1 MMKPLKLYGGRFK
14 KKKVHLAKNKN
25 YFEKLGIV
33 KPNIL
38 IRGSYY
44 QDNLRLFGPYSN
56 NKQCTANAI
65 IAIIAS
71 HLYEI
76 ENWNEKLIN
85 DILIEGNK
93 LYNIKIERTCEGL
106 LNAEDIVYKDDK
118 VISVFG
124 KKLTLNCITSCYEN
138 LQGEFYGKFEY
149 KTFQY
154 SLKYFFENFT
164 YGVITCSNLSVAI
177 FKQDDYYYVFDS
189 HSRGEFGQ
197 TVYEK
202 GTAVLCGF
210 TCIEHLYNI
219 LKYNFFNGSEDY
231 VGEKLFTITPFEILA
246 NNIQKDCE
254 NVEQFGIMNSNTK
267 NINVI
272 NNFIDESSNTHDLKK
287 STSHTKHSNSKY
299 ILKKKRELHK
309 AYMKK
314 VHEIERTNPNKK
326 EECNIKNR
334 IRHKIE
340 RTDPVKKDKDNE
352 KRTKRRKIEE
362 LDPKKKE
369 KNNAKRLERH
379 KIERTDPNK
388 KDKDN
393 TKRKIRHKIERTD
406 SNKKEKDN
414 IKRKIR
420 HKIERTNLVK
430 KEEDNY
436 KRTKRRKIEELDQMK
451 KLKNNSKRKER
462 HKNKRNDPVKKEVDN
477 YKRTKRRKIEELDQM
492 KKLKNN
498 IKRKERHKNKRND
511 PVKKEVD
518 NYKRTK
524 RRKIEELDQM
534 KKLKNNIKRKER
546 HKIERTNK
554 NKRDIENV
562 KRKNRHKKERMD
574 PKKRA
579 KENLARKIRLKLERK
594 RAKIKNIIKILR
606 YEKSMNKKTNI
617 LEDFKS
623 IKDKRLIT
631 FYKRNINTNRLK
643 EKYKI
648 IREIKDKDKNNVTD
662 NPPKSKETYEKLIM
676 QFRKNKTK
684 SLEKIIKKPL
694 KKKLSKYMKHK
705 IIQIKDK
712 SKTILEFFNVT
723 RKKVPNY
730 VCASCEGLFF
740 KHSVQ
745 LLKIEKCK
753 YHDKNYLDEISKISD
768 YCCTTCYNSLNRNK
782 LPTLAT
788 KNGLKFPDIPECL
801 LELNELEER
810 MCSPIIPFMTIR
822 ELKHYLLN
830 AQKSLKGSTV
840 HIPVEVN
847 EMLQVLPRTFDN
859 MQTVQ
864 VKLLRHLKYKNHY
877 MFQTVRPPYIIKA
890 MKYLVTTPLYKEKNI
905 KLDEKYVN
913 LNENVDEINFIV
925 DPKDDEVDIYDKETQ
940 RIFNIYDAETQK
952 IFNIYDLETQKLD
965 DVYDKMT
972 QKIIDIYDLETQ
984 KLNDVYEKETQKIID
999 IYDVETQKIENEN
1012 VIKNTIDLTQM
1023 TNELNN
1029 NPTVEQNEND
1039 LKNILEETI
1048 LKDTNIL
1055 KFWQLANKQF
1065 PTNVMQDLLYINA
1078 GELQRQQRTYVKKF
1092 PKDCRNIQ
1100 ILFLKPTQPNGI
1112 GHYVTTLHEN
1122 GTIHVYDSLY
1132 LQNLD
1137 QDCINFLNDIY
1148 PESLVDGKL
1157 QIKFEKTFQQN
1168 DGLSCGVH
1176 AIANTVTLL
1185 YNLNPSHMSYNV
1197 KEMRKHLYNML
1208 CSQKIA
1214 MFPVNLE
1221 KQNDVLMKDILIT
1234 NSQIKTQPKN
1244 TEDDR
1249 EKILENCYLT
1259 DKHIYDFWNQAN
1271 DQFINNVM
1279 QDILFIDAESLKQ
1292 QQEYIQKFPKDFRNV
1307 QILFLKPKYENEIG
1321 HYVTTLHENG
1331 IIYVYDSLF
1340 LQRLDQDCIRFLK
1353 TIYPESIQNDQ
1364 IELKFEKTFQQ
1375 NDTLSCGVHA
1385 IANSVTLLH
1394 NLNPSNISYN
1404 VKEMR
1409 KHLYNMLNTK
1419 TITMFPIDLQ
1429 KETETKSQDIITS
1442 KVKKNNIPVKQE
1454 NPEEVPDE
1462 FDLINEDIMI
1472 LNLTDIEI
1480 KQAQIQMMA
1489 PGMNKRPVYSRT
1501 EKNLEE
1507 LSFIKIYGG
1516 QKIENQSISYSNR
1529 IKAECRNRDRRCAD
1543 PTKVLYSAN
1552 EKMQRSIFSAVNVCL
1567 RKSKNVENMTANDA
1581 LTDGYL
1587 DKLREHDDGYNFL
1600 KTINLTPAY
1609 WAWKKNLLLQMI
1621 KQLGKP
1627 TLFLT
1632 LTISETRC
1640 PELIQELARLQG
1652 MNLSLEE
1659 SMFLSEDM
1667 KTRLVRDDPVTCAR
1681 YFDEKCKNI
1690 IKMLQI
1696 NPAREKNRIGPF
1708 GKHYVVDYFVRTE
1721 FQMRGS
1727 AHQHI
1732 LLWLNDFPQIDESN
1746 PETFEEAIKIIDQII
1761 TCQYKDP
1768 ENLPYIRRQMHIHC
1782 STCYKKKKDKCR
1794 FNYPIPPLDK
1804 TEILLPIAKE
1814 EKTEK
1819 MKENYQKIANLTAY
1833 FSHKH
1838 EEMNFPDIL
1847 KKLKMTREEYIMAL
1861 RSSIKRSR
1869 MFLKRSSKEVNI
1881 NAYNESLIMCI
1892 ESNMDIQFVV
1902 EIFAL
1907 AKYVADYVSKA
1918 EAGVSKMLKEINDDT
1933 KKQGNVTLREKM
1945 CKMCNGICNCKFM
1958 SAQEA
1963 AMSCL
1968 CMPMS
1973 RCSRSNVVINTRPIN
1988 ERVRIL
1994 KPNAQLKKLDKNSKN
2009 IFAESIFDKYSKR
2022 DNELENVTL
2031 IEYAADYYMK
2041 KKTDEE
2047 ENDDDVTEYG
2057 MRKKSKIVMYKGYKE
2072 FQDPNN
2078 YYREQVLLFLPWRNE
2093 KEEIEDCDCRIKYM
2107 NNRQT
2112 INAVRKKFCYF
2123 NDDGVLTQIIRD
2135 RENENEDDHVPE
2147 RDNPVDSD
2155 QEIDMFPDEKGG
2167 TTSNKKGYQY
2177 VCPERIQKEDICKN
2191 LQQLNVK
2198 QREIV
2203 MYIYQCIRTGNLP
2216 LRIFLSGS
2224 AGVGKSKVINCLYQ
2238 LITQYYDNLPGS
2250 NPESIKVL
2258 LTAPS
2263 GKAAF
2268 LINGM
2273 TIHTAFAINNTK
2285 CTDSLSPDAANT
2297 IRSKLKDVQVLIVDE
2312 ISMVGSNINSKMDN
2326 RMRQICGVNESYGG
2340 KSVIFV
2346 GDLKQLKPV
2355 KDKYVFEK
2363 NLLHTDAEFVDYEER
2378 NVLWEEFKYYE
2389 LTEIMRQKDDLSFT
2403 VALNNLANGTMTED
2417 DIKLIQSRQVENDDK
2432 VPLEAIRLFYYRKHV
2447 RSYNNNKIEN
2457 FPGDPHLSVAKDKVL
2472 ESNTTDKKAKEDI
2485 LAKVAIQDPEKT
2497 GGCMYE
2503 LKLKIGIKYMVINNI
2518 DVEDGLVN
2526 GATGTLRHITFNPTD
2541 NSVHTVWLEFPEDRV
2556 GRKLKCQ
2563 ARFQSY
2569 LTKNNL
2575 PNNLVPI
2582 ERQVITFDFSEKSKT
2597 VMIARKQ
2604 LPLIPGEAVTI
2615 HKSQGQTYNSICI
2628 DFTKGELLNIN
2639 LIYVAFS
2646 RVVSLLGLF
2655 IIGKFKVPKAQGE
2668 DHPIQR
2674 EMKRLKNEKLLIIP
2688 MQKILCENKDKFKI
2702 CYQNIVSLNKHFNDV
2717 KCDIWYK
2724 NFDIIVLSETKTIK
2738 DIDVPIL
2745 ENYKI
2750 IYRCDNEI
2758 QKIGGLLCYVK
2769 NDCEIEIKIKSEQL
2783 YSNREKV
2790 FSVTLFLIEINNN
2803 LSIITGY
2810 KSPQTPF
2817 AKFKNSF
2824 ENLYSQVANQSEVII
2839 MGDFNFN
2846 TYEGKEDKNFVKLM
2860 KEYNL
2865 SNQLDPKGSTTKCD
2879 NQLDVIFSNIV
2890 NPIVTGIYESY
2901 FSDHKP
2907 VYCMLSI

>member
-1 MMKPLKLYGGRFK
+1 MEGGRKEKCGQGGPEFKGNFRSPKKGENYWSGARILGVAYYLCCALKTEDFPIVSWSGSSPCGIINQKIKNIKKIKHTHKLKYRNKFKRTHTKAHLKNKNTHSKTYLKNLIRTYMKKPLKLYGGGFK
-14 KKKVHLAKNKN
+14 KKKVSVFKNKK
-25 YFEKLGIV
+25 YFENLGIV
-33 KPNIL
+33 KPTII

-44 QDNLRLFGPYSN
+44 QDNLTLFGPISN

-71 HLYEI
+71 HLYKI
-76 ENWNEKLIN
+76 ENWNENLIN
-85 DILIEGNK
+85 EILFEGDK
-93 LYNIKIERTCEGL
+93 LYNININKTKEGL
-106 LNAEDIVYKDDK
+106 LNAEDIVDK
-118 VISVFG
+118 EDRNICVFG
-124 KKLTLNCITSCYEN
+124 KKITLNCITSCYEE
-138 LQGEFYGKFEY
+138 LQGEFYGKLEY
-149 KTFQY
+149 KTFEY
-154 SLKYFFENFT
+154 SLKYFFDHFA

-177 FKQDDYYYVFDS
+177 LKQDDYFYIYDS

-197 TVYEK
+197 IVYEK
-202 GTAVLCGF
+202 GRAVLCGYSH
-210 TCIEHLYNI
+210 INHIYNI
-219 LKYNFFNGSEDY
+219 LKYNFFHGSENY
-231 VGEKLFTITPFEILA
+231 NGEKLFTITPFEISS
-246 NNIQKDCE
+246 NDIQKDGE
-254 NVEQFGIMNSNTK
+254 KGEQFDTILSNKNSNQNK
-267 NINVI
+267 INL
-272 NNFIDESSNTHDLKK
+272 TY
-287 STSHTKHSNSKY
+287 TNSKTLNLTKSISY
-299 ILKKKRELHK
+299 TEPSQSKYMLKKKREK
-309 AYMKK
+309 NKDYMKTRHK
-314 VHEIERTNPNKK
+314 IERTDSNKK
-326 EECNIKNR
+326 EEDNIKR
-334 IRHKIE
+334 KIRHKIE
-340 RTDPVKKDKDNE
+340 RTDPVKKEEDNKKRIKRLKIE
-352 KRTKRRKIEE
+352 ELDTKKKEKNNMKRKERHKITRTDPVKKEEDNHKRTKRRKIEE

-369 KNNAKRLERH
+369 KNNIKRKERH
-379 KIERTDPNK
+379 KIERTD
-388 KDKDN
+388 
-393 TKRKIRHKIERTD
+393 
-406 SNKKEKDN
+406 SYKKEEDN

-420 HKIERTNLVK
+420 HKIERTDPVK

-436 KRTKRRKIEELDQMK
+436 KRTKRRRIEELDTK
-451 KLKNNSKRKER
+451 KKEKNNKKRKER
-462 HKNKRNDPVKKEVDN
+462 HR
-477 YKRTKRRKIEELDQM
+477 
-492 KKLKNN
+492 
-498 IKRKERHKNKRND
+498 
-511 PVKKEVD
+511 
-518 NYKRTK
+518 
-524 RRKIEELDQM
+524 
-534 KKLKNNIKRKER
+534 
-546 HKIERTNK
+546 IERSVK
-554 NKRDIENV
+554 NKRDIENL

-579 KENLARKIRLKLERK
+579 KENLARKIRLRLERK
-594 RAKIKNIIKILR
+594 RAKIRNILKILR

-617 LEDFKS
+617 FEDFKS

-631 FYKRNINTNRLK
+631 FYRRNINTKRLK
-643 EKYKI
+643 EKYKRI
-648 IREIKDKDKNNVTD
+648 QEIKDKDKNNGTG
-662 NPPKSKETYEKLIM
+662 NPPKNKEIYEKLIM

-684 SLEKIIKKPL
+684 SLERMIKKPL
-694 KKKLSKYMKHK
+694 KKRLSKYMKHK

-745 LLKIEKCK
+745 LLNIEKCK
-753 YHDKNYLDEISKISD
+753 YHDKNYLEEISKISD
-768 YCCTTCYNSLNRNK
+768 YCCTTCYNSLNKNK

-788 KNGLKFPDIPECL
+788 KNGLKFPEIPECL

-877 MFQTVRPPYIIKA
+877 MFQTVRPPYIIRA

-905 KLDEKYVN
+905 TLDEKYVN
-913 LNENVDEINFIV
+913 VNENVDEINFIV

-940 RIFNIYDAETQK
+940 K
-952 IFNIYDLETQKLD
+952 ILNVYDLETQKMD

-972 QKIIDIYDLETQ
+972 QKIID
-984 KLNDVYEKETQKIID
+984 VYN
-999 IYDVETQKIENEN
+999 VETQKIENEN
-1012 VIKNTIDLTQM
+1012 VIKKTIDLTQM
-1023 TNELNN
+1023 SNELNN

-1092 PKDCRNIQ
+1092 PKDCKNVQ
-1100 ILFLKPTQPNGI
+1100 ILFLKPNNPNGI

-1122 GTIHVYDSLY
+1122 GTIHVYDSLH
-1132 LQNLD
+1132 LQKID
-1137 QDCINFLNDIY
+1137 QDCINFLTDIY
-1148 PESLVDGKL
+1148 PESLIDGKL

-1168 DGLSCGVH
+1168 DSLSCGVH
-1176 AIANTVTLL
+1176 AIANSVTLL
-1185 YNLNPSHMSYNV
+1185 YDLNPSHMSYNV
-1197 KEMRKHLYNML
+1197 KEMRNHLYNML
-1208 CSQKIA
+1208 CSQKITV
-1214 MFPVNLE
+1214 FPVNLE
-1221 KQNDVLMKDILIT
+1221 KQNDVLMKDILMT
-1234 NSQIKTQPKN
+1234 NSQIKTQPKNKN

-1271 DQFINNVM
+1271 DQFKNNVM

-1307 QILFLKPKYENEIG
+1307 QILFLKPTYENEIG

-1340 LQRLDQDCIRFLK
+1340 LQRLDQDSIAFLK
-1353 TIYPESIQNDQ
+1353 TIYPESIENDQ

-1375 NDTLSCGVHA
+1375 NDSLSCGVHA

-1394 NLNPSNISYN
+1394 NLNPSHMSYN

-1409 KHLYNMLNTK
+1409 KHLYNMLNSK
-1419 TITMFPIDLQ
+1419 TITMFPIDL
-1429 KETETKSQDIITS
+1429 KIETKTEFKDIIKTI
-1442 KVKKNNIPVKQE
+1442 KVPENNIPVKHE

-1462 FDLINEDIMI
+1462 FDLIDEDIMI

-1516 QKIENQSISYSNR
+1516 HKIENQSISYSNR

-1652 MNLSLEE
+1652 MDLSLEE

-1696 NPAREKNRIGPF
+1696 NPTRAKNRIGPF

-1746 PETFEEAIKIIDQII
+1746 PNSFDEAIKIIDQII
-1761 TCQYKDP
+1761 TCEYKDP
-1768 ENLPYIRRQMHIHC
+1768 KDLPYIRRQMHIHC

-1804 TEILLPIAKE
+1804 TEILLPIPKE

-1838 EEMNFPDIL
+1838 EEMSFPDIL

-1861 RSSIKRSR
+1861 RSNIKRSR

-1973 RCSRSNVVINTRPIN
+1973 RCSRSNIVINTRPIN

-2031 IEYAADYYMK
+2031 MEYAADYYMK
-2041 KKTDEE
+2041 KKTDDE
-2047 ENDDDVTEYG
+2047 ENDDDDVTEYG

-2107 NNRQT
+2107 SNRQS

-2135 RENENEDDHVPE
+2135 RENENDDDHVPE

-2167 TTSNKKGYQY
+2167 TTSNKKAFQY

-2203 MYIYQCIRTGNLP
+2203 MYIYQCIRNGNLP

-2297 IRSKLKDVQVLIVDE
+2297 IRSKLKDVKVLIVDE

-2326 RMRQICGVNESYGG
+2326 RMRQICGINESYGG

-2503 LKLKIGIKYMVINNI
+2503 LKLKVGIKYMVINNI

-2582 ERQVITFDFSEKSKT
+2582 EKQVITFDFSEKSKT
-2597 VMIARKQ
+2597 VIIARKQ

-2668 DHPIQR
+2668 DHPVQR
-2674 EMKRLKNEKLLIIP
+2674 EMKRLKNEKLLVIP

-2717 KCDIWYK
+2717 QCDVWYK

-2738 DIDVPIL
+2738 DTDVPIL

-2750 IYRCDNEI
+2750 LYRCDNEI
-2758 QKIGGLLCYVK
+2758 QKIGGLICYVK

-2783 YSNREKV
+2783 YSDREKV

-2839 MGDFNFN
+2839 MGSQEF
-2846 TYEGKEDKNFVKLM
+2846 M
-2860 KEYNL
+2860 KVTFLTISLY
-2865 SNQLDPKGSTTKCD
+2865 
-2879 NQLDVIFSNIV
+2879 IV
-2890 NPIVTGIYESY
+2890 
-2901 FSDHKP
+2901 
-2907 VYCMLSI
+2907 C